1 MTFEE
6 ILKEIYSQNLQ
17 KKVYMTLHSAVMGD
31 YDSLCSEN
39 QECLASL
46 SAIKKINKGK
56 NDAIDALCE
65 LE

>member
-17 KKVYMTLHSAVMGD
+17 KKVYTTLHSDVMRD
-31 YDSLCSEN
+31 YNSLCSEN
-39 QECLASL
+39 RGCRASL
-46 SAIKKINKGK
+46 SAIKRINKGK
-56 NDAIDALCE
+56 NDVIDALCE